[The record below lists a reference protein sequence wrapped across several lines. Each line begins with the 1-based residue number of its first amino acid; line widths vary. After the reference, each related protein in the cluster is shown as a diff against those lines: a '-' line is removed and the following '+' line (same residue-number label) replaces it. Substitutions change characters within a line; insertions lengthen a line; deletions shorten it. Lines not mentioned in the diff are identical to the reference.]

1 MEPHEF
7 AHLSLEEKKALFT
20 AATIT
25 HRQLEVVHDKILRA
39 VRQPAGFSFV
49 LVHGPTGVGKTR
61 MMESLAGQVRDLL
74 LQPRSHTSSLSL
86 APYGL
91 SPVPIP
97 VLVIEADPP
106 DKSAFNRGYFYRTVL
121 TLLGE
126 QTYPEL
132 SHVDIHAE
140 AAPPKRRRMSRAA
153 TESNDVPE
161 LREGAQAAMYR
172 HGVRVIF
179 LDEAHHLLMGRSG
192 TQGST
197 LQEQLEWLKSLGS
210 KTGVLYVLV
219 GTYDLFNFGKLNGQI
234 VRRCL
239 PVHFPRYQLE
249 REVDCVE
256 FQSALLELL
265 RRMPLT
271 CEAERWVTDH
281 WLYFY
286 ECSVGCIGVLKDW
299 LLRAVSTALDDG
311 LTRLSLD
318 CVQDHALPVDI
329 YRQMALDAYE
339 GEQKL
344 NHTAS
349 NREHV
354 WRLLQ
359 GGELIAPVPP
369 LPPRETPPEM
379 SADLALGTPP
389 PSGGT
394 EPVSETPVT
403 NVEAAPPPPVKK
415 TRARKKVEALEPS
428 QESGSM
434 VQAESEETPLA
445 APSKRGRKKKTA
457 DPAGTAV
464 ETEVKITPEPRGNAP
479 QASTDSET
487 DVIFPRFD
495 RVPKAE
501 IYLIKSGKG
510 SSWER
515 YKKPTHENSKRKQS
529 GWFKPV
535 ESLSRRLPASWAS
548 PIQPFMDGGRN

>member
-7 AHLSLEEKKALFT
+7 AHLSLEEKKALF
-20 AATIT
+20 ASVTIT

-74 LQPRSHTSSLSL
+74 LQPPSHASSLSL

-97 VLVIEADPP
+97 VLVIEADPQ
-106 DKSAFNRGYFYRTVL
+106 DKSAFNRGYLYRTVL

-126 QTYPEL
+126 QTYPQQT
-132 SHVDIHAE
+132 HVDIHAE

-153 TESNDVPE
+153 TESNDDPE
-161 LREGAQAAMYR
+161 LREAADAAMHR

-179 LDEAHHLLMGRSG
+179 LDEAHHLLYGRDG
-192 TQGST
+192 TGGST
-197 LQEQLEWLKSLGS
+197 LQEQLEWLKSLSS
-210 KTGVLYVLV
+210 KTGVLYILV

-234 VRRCL
+234 ARRCL

-249 REVDCVE
+249 READCLE
-256 FQSALLELL
+256 FQTALLELL
-265 RRMPLT
+265 RRIPLE
-271 CEAERWVTDH
+271 CSAERWVTDH

-299 LLRAVSTALDDG
+299 LLRAVSAALDDG
-311 LTRLSLD
+311 ATRLSLD

-339 GEQKL
+339 GEQRL
-344 NHTAS
+344 NHTEV

-369 LPPRETPPEM
+369 LPPRETSPERISLPQVPM
-379 SADLALGTPP
+379 MPP
-389 PSGGT
+389 PAESS
-394 EPVSETPVT
+394 PASETQASPAPDAPQPV
-403 NVEAAPPPPVKK
+403 VKK
-415 TRARKKVEALEPS
+415 TRSRKKVEAVEPS
-428 QESGSM
+428 PEPGKT
-434 VQAESEETPLA
+434 VQTSPGEAEGKSSPT
-445 APSKRGRKKKTA
+445 RGRRKKA
-457 DPAGTAV
+457 AEPAV
-464 ETEVKITPEPRGNAP
+464 ETADAEGKSPSSRGGNALSMAP
-479 QASTDSET
+479 LPET
-487 DVIFPRFD
+487 VVVPIKPKRAR
-495 RVPKAE
+495 RVGEPKP
-501 IYLIKSGKG
+501 K
-510 SSWER
+510 R
-515 YKKPTHENSKRKQS
+515 Y
-529 GWFKPV
+529 PV
-535 ESLSRRLPASWAS
+535 GE
-548 PIQPFMDGGRN
+548 QETE